1 MEAEPFKGTIW
12 NMYQVLKNLLNKYKW
27 IADIYNKAILQW
39 EGANLFLK
47 GTTANNK
54 QLVEQG
60 VIKKIPVLS
69 LCRLY
74 NNHIF
79 LICKVH

>member
-12 NMYQVLKNLLNKYKW
+12 NVYQVLKNLLNKYKW
-27 IADIYNKAILQW
+27 MADIYNKAILQW

-60 VIKKIPVLS
+60 VIKKNSSAVIM
-69 LCRLY
+69 
-74 NNHIF
+74 
-79 LICKVH
+79 LII